1 MKFNE
6 KYTVENHIL
15 KYLKDKLGYRFLSKE
30 EFSKLREYENE
41 FIVKPLFLK
50 AVKKINNIDDEKAES
65 IFREVKKLDT
75 NEDFLIAMRDGVN
88 LIDSETKKH
97 INYQIIDWA
106 RLDSRFRGNDKV
118 EEDNNDFVITTQLY
132 FEGDMEN
139 IIPDVLVFL
148 NGLPI
153 CDIEAKSPTA
163 SASVNYE
170 NAIGQ
175 IKRYENVARKLFLP
189 NCFSLATDGLK
200 TVYGPTYA
208 KKEHFFIWREGD
220 SNKLEEGLEETMDGL
235 LAPENLLDII
245 KNFIIFE
252 KRKEENIKKICRYQQ
267 KRATNKIL
275 EKVLEG
281 KDKKGLIWHTQGSG
295 KSLTMFF
302 TAWKLRFAKELKSPK
317 VFVLVDR
324 IDLDDQLYETFISC
338 GGKNVERITSRKD
351 LEKRIKSKEKGIFIS
366 TLQKFSELG
375 KDAENLD
382 ENIIVL
388 SDEAHRE
395 DEGKAGMLL
404 RKAMRNAFF
413 FGFTGTPIDKTI
425 TNTFRNYGADGERY
439 LDYYSIQQ
447 AIDDGATLPVT
458 YEARL
463 SKFFIDEDNADKQF
477 DELVKN
483 LDEKEKEH
491 LKKKYVNKK
500 NLVKLDS
507 RMRAIIQDIMEHYKS
522 TILPAGFKAQIVALD
537 REAVAMYKKL
547 LDEIVPSDWSAVVY
561 SPGDPNTDND
571 SLKEYNTNKK
581 ERERIIANFKDK
593 KNPLKL
599 LLVCDMLLTGFD
611 APIEQIIYLDK
622 PLRDHNLLQAIARTN
637 RVYPHKGC
645 GKIIDYYGIT
655 RNLHEAL
662 NFDESIIDS
671 AMIDIE
677 VMKKQFKKVLEE
689 TIKMFGQ
696 VNIEDPSIV
705 NLRQNLKI
713 FIDDEDKQQEF
724 KDKYKKL
731 KILYE
736 ILSPDPFLFDF
747 MRQFEWITSFYL
759 AFNKQFGDE
768 SVDGRELEEYGE
780 KVKKLIQEEVE
791 YEGITK
797 SFREMKINDIYNLE
811 RLESMDDEEK
821 ALNLE
826 KLLKSEISIGLE
838 INPIFKLFSERL
850 RAIKNEFEQHQI
862 ELSERIKK
870 YYGLIE
876 DIKKEDKEAKK
887 LGFGDLRERGL
898 YFVSREYIKS
908 DEETIKNFIK
918 SVSSKIINLLD
929 EGWQESSKREQ
940 FIKDIKK
947 ILQELILK
955 DYKGKIKVENFHSYL
970 NHLVDIIIK
979 KF

>member
-6 KYTVENHIL
+6 KYTVENYII
-15 KYLKDKLGYRFLSKE
+15 KYLNEKLGYRFLSKD

-41 FIVKPLFLK
+41 FLIKPLFLES
-50 AVKKINNIDDEKAES
+50 VKKINKIDDDKAES
-65 IFREVKKLDT
+65 IFREIKKFDT
-75 NEDFLIAMRDGVN
+75 NEDFLVAMRDGVN
-88 LIDSETKKH
+88 LIDPKTKKH
-97 INYQIIDWA
+97 LNYKIIDYQN
-106 RLDSRFRGNDKV
+106 F
-118 EEDNNDFVITTQLY
+118 DNNDFVVTTQFY
-132 FEGDMEN
+132 FEGDTEN
-139 IIPDVLVFL
+139 IIPDVMAFL

-163 SASVNYE
+163 SSSVNYE
-170 NAIGQ
+170 NAVGQ
-175 IKRYENVARKLFLP
+175 IKRYERVARKLFMP
-189 NCFSLATDGLK
+189 NCFNIATDGLK
-200 TVYGPTYA
+200 TVYGATYT
-208 KKEHFFIWREGD
+208 KKERFLIWREGD
-220 SNKLEEGLEETMDGL
+220 NDKLNEGLEETLDGL
-235 LAPENLLDII
+235 LEKENLLDVI

-275 EKVLEG
+275 ERVLDG
-281 KDKKGLIWHTQGSG
+281 KNKKGLVWHTQGSG

-324 IDLDDQLYETFISC
+324 IDLDDQLYQTFIFC

-351 LEKRIKSKEKGIFIS
+351 LEKRIKSDEKGIFIS

-375 KDAENLD
+375 RYAENLD
-382 ENIIVL
+382 SNIIVL

-404 RKAMRNAFF
+404 RKSMKNAFF

-425 TNTFRNYGADGERY
+425 TNTFRNYGEDGERY

-463 SKFFIDEDNADKQF
+463 SKFFIDEEGIDQQFEKLTADLS
-477 DELVKN
+477 E
-483 LDEKEKEH
+483 EKKEA
-491 LKKKYVNKK
+491 LKKKYGKK
-500 NLVKLDS
+500 AAVVKLEK
-507 RMRAIIQDIMEHYKS
+507 RMKAITEDIVEHYKAK
-522 TILPAGFKAQIVALD
+522 ILPAGFKAQIVALD
-537 REAVAMYKKL
+537 REAVAIYKKL
-547 LDEIVPSDWSAVVY
+547 LDELVPSDWSAVVY
-561 SPGDPNTDND
+561 SPGDPNTDSDN
-571 SLKEYNTNKK
+571 LREYNTNKQ
-581 ERERIIANFKDK
+581 EREKIINNFKDK
-593 KNPLKL
+593 NHPLKL

-655 RNLHEAL
+655 RNLNQAL
-662 NFDESIIDS
+662 NFDESIVDS
-671 AMIDIE
+671 AMLNMD
-677 VMKKQFKKVLEE
+677 VMKKEFEKTLQE
-689 TIKMFGQ
+689 TITIFGD
-696 VNIEDPSIV
+696 VNIEDPSIS
-705 NLRQNLKI
+705 NLRKNLKI
-713 FIDDEDKQQEF
+713 FIDNEDKQQEF

-731 KILYE
+731 KVLYE
-736 ILSPDPFLFDF
+736 ILSPDPFLYDF
-747 MRQFEWITSFYL
+747 MRKFEWITSFYL

-768 SVDGRELEEYGE
+768 SISSHDLEEYGE
-780 KVKKLIQEEVE
+780 KMKELIQNEVE

-811 RLESMDDEEK
+811 RLENMDDEEK

-838 INPIFKLFSERL
+838 INPIFRLFSERL

-862 ELSERIKK
+862 ELTERIKK
-870 YYGLIE
+870 YYKLVEG
-876 DIKKEDKEAKK
+876 IKKEDKEAKK
-887 LGFGDLRERGL
+887 LGFEDLRERGL
-898 YFVSREYIKS
+898 YFVSREYVKADNDIVKDFIRSMS
-908 DEETIKNFIK
+908 D
-918 SVSSKIINLLD
+918 KIINILD

-940 FIKDIKK
+940 FIKDLKK
-947 ILQELILK
+947 ILQKLILK
-955 DYKGKIKVENFHSYL
+955 DYRDKIKVDNFHSYL
-970 NHLVDIIIK
+970 NHLVDIIVK